1 MANIADVLNSW
12 NEIGVFS
19 YVIPFLLI
27 FAVVF
32 AILDKTKLLSSKND
46 KGNYENE
53 NKGITAIIAISIAL
67 LALQF
72 DLVSTFFATIF
83 PRLGIGISILLVVI
97 ILAGFFM
104 PDMDQG
110 KKGTKW
116 VGWVLVGGIVIWS
129 LISWTSWTS
138 GIDSG
143 GAIGVFLG
151 EYIWSIVVLGIVGGV
166 IFAIVRG
173 GKKNPAA

>member
-1 MANIADVLNSW
+1 MVTIADMFNSW

-32 AILDKTKLLSSKND
+32 AILDKTKLLSKQ
-46 KGNYENE
+46 GEE
-53 NKGITAIIAISIAL
+53 NKGITAIIAVSVAL

-72 DLVSTFFATIF
+72 DLVSGFFAMIF

-104 PDMDQG
+104 PNMG
-110 KKGTKW
+110 KEDGKGPAKW
-116 VGWVLVGGIVIWS
+116 VGWALAGGVIIWAFS
-129 LISWTSWTS
+129 SWNSWTS
-138 GIDSG
+138 GSG
-143 GAIGVFLG
+143 VGGWFS
-151 EYIWSIVVLGIVGGV
+151 EYIWAIVVLGIVGAV
-166 IFAIVRG
+166 VFIAMKG
-173 GKKNPAA
+173 GNKGK

>member
-1 MANIADVLNSW
+1 MGVTIADVLNTW

-32 AILDKTKLLSSKND
+32 AILDKTKLLSSKE
-46 KGNYENE
+46 GEE
-53 NKGITAIIAISIAL
+53 NKGITAIIAIAIAL

-72 DLVSTFFATIF
+72 DLVSTFFAVIF

-104 PDMDQG
+104 PDMG
-110 KKGTKW
+110 KTDGKGPAKW
-116 VGWVLVGGIVIWS
+116 VGWALAGGVIIWA
-129 LISWTSWTS
+129 ISSWQSWTS
-138 GIDSG
+138 GG
-143 GAIGVFLG
+143 GIGGWFAEYVWAI
-151 EYIWSIVVLGIVGGV
+151 IVLGIIVGV
-166 IFAIVRG
+166 VLIAK
-173 GKKNPAA
+173 GKSGTQ